1 MNETYRV
8 PWPVIRLPFGH
19 IAEHPLR
26 LQLSE
31 GSDKG
36 IWDFRIADLEQGT
49 ILSHLS
55 FNLCKIVSKSKVPM
69 HALTVCI
76 QHTKEHLLK

>member
-8 PWPVIRLPFGH
+8 PWPVIKLPFGH
-19 IAEHPLR
+19 MAEHPLR

-36 IWDFRIADLEQGT
+36 IWDLGSQTLSRERFYRI
-49 ILSHLS
+49 
-55 FNLCKIVSKSKVPM
+55 
-69 HALTVCI
+69 
-76 QHTKEHLLK
+76 